1 MNEKAKNVSS
11 AQARALQM
19 FDAYADLGEDER
31 AQALALLHASD
42 PPLHAALLCLF
53 AADALRGPLL
63 QSPQKILSGYETSTS
78 RTGAGADARIGSTL
92 GAWRIEGVIGAGGMG
107 KVYRASRADGQY
119 AQVVALKSVG
129 TEVASPLL
137 AEAVRNERGVLAML
151 EHPNIATLLDG
162 GIDADGY
169 PWFAMQLVQGEP
181 IDRWCDRRRL
191 DIRARV
197 ELFIRLCDGLA
208 YAHAKGALHSDI
220 KPSNVLV
227 DDSGRPVLLD
237 FGLSSLAA
245 RGGGTQRRRVAMTL
259 GYTAPEVSTSGY
271 SVRTDLYSLG
281 VLLYELLCGAWPL
294 HGIPIDANTPPPPPP
309 SRLALHGSTQ
319 AAQARGLS
327 GPAALSQALA
337 GDLDQIAAACVAAD
351 PAARPA
357 SVELLQ
363 ADLRAWLQFKPV
375 SARRRQPGYRLRLFL
390 RRHRSAAVIAGF
402 GLACAAIGL
411 IVGLKLRETATY
423 NAQAAHAMRRLFENS
438 FDVLTTGGL
447 GQSPL
452 MSAAMLRDAEANLRR
467 SDAVDGTPRA
477 AVDALVLMA
486 LARSY
491 TVLGDYRHALALIDE
506 TRALT
511 AGHPE
516 QEAPIQAAM
525 ANLLN
530 IQSRYAQA
538 RAAVETGLAGIEWV
552 PPPDRDFTRL
562 MLEVELARAQ
572 WGMADIGAAN
582 ATLQQAIARAE
593 AIAARDPTP
602 LAALLVQRGQWR
614 RLFSR
619 YEDAMADF
627 ERAAA
632 LTATRAPIVADGAAA
647 ELARSLVQLG
657 RHAQAVEVAG
667 KLLQSRR
674 RMLGEQHPE
683 TGKAWVVLGDAQF
696 WNGQLDPALASAR
709 RGEAILSAALGAEHP
724 ETALAAIVIGSIQ
737 AQTGQ
742 SEAAVASARRTL
754 AIMEKTHGAE
764 HQDTL
769 KAVGHLAATLAVQAS
784 AHAGDTAPW
793 QEVISLYARKVEA
806 GAKQGLPMLSERM
819 FLIKAKLRVGRIDP
833 GTEQELERV
842 IAALAEA
849 RGADSDAARSARFT
863 QIEVDLQQER
873 VDRAVERLETLLREL
888 DRAPPSL
895 SADGDRFNCHERLGD
910 IAQQRGQPLAARR
923 HWQQARDIG
932 LRIGPQQA
940 STQRVQ
946 AKLASLDSERQA
958 HADVARSR

>member
-1 MNEKAKNVSS
+1 MSS
-11 AQARALQM
+11 RQARALQW
-19 FDAYADLGEDER
+19 FDAYADLAADER
-31 AQALALLHASD
+31 AKALAALRASD
-42 PPLHAALLCLF
+42 PDLHEAVAALF
-53 AADALRGPLL
+53 AADALQGPLL
-63 QSPQKILSGYETSTS
+63 QSPQKILSAYEKSA
-78 RTGAGADARIGSTL
+78 RRGVAAVDARIGSTL

-119 AQVVALKSVG
+119 AQVVALKCVG
-129 TEVASPLL
+129 TEVDSPVL
-137 AEAVRNERGVLAML
+137 AEAVRNERGMLAML

-181 IDRWCDRRRL
+181 IDRWCDDRRL
-191 DIRARV
+191 DVRARV

-208 YAHAKGALHSDI
+208 YAHAKGTLHSDI

-227 DDSGRPVLLD
+227 DASGRPVLLD

-245 RGGGTQRRRVAMTL
+245 RGRGGERRRVAMTL
-259 GYTAPEVSTSGY
+259 GYTAPEVSANGY
-271 SVRTDLYSLG
+271 SVKTDLYSLG
-281 VLLYELLCGAWPL
+281 VMLYELLCGAWPL
-294 HGIPIDANTPPPPPP
+294 HGTPIDADTPAPPPP
-309 SRLALHGSTQ
+309 SRLALQGSAQ
-319 AAQARGLS
+319 IAQARGLGS
-327 GPAALSQALA
+327 AAALSQVLA
-337 GDLDQIAAACVAAD
+337 GDLDQIAGACVAAD
-351 PAARPA
+351 PAARPT
-357 SVELLQ
+357 SVEQVQ

-375 SARRRQPGYRLRLFL
+375 SARRGERGYRLRLFL
-390 RRHRSAAVIAGF
+390 RRHRSVAVVTAF

-411 IVGLKLRETATY
+411 GAGLKLREAATH

-467 SDAVDGTPRA
+467 SDAVEGTPLA
-477 AVDALVLMA
+477 AVDGLVLMA

-506 TRALT
+506 AQALA

-516 QEAPIQAAM
+516 QNAPIQAAL
-525 ANLLN
+525 AHLLN
-530 IQSRYAQA
+530 IESRYAQA
-538 RAAVETGLAGIEWV
+538 RGAVESGLADIDAV

-562 MLEVELARAQ
+562 MLEVELARAH
-572 WGMADIGAAN
+572 WGMADIGEAN
-582 ATLQQAIARAE
+582 ALLQQAMTRAE
-593 AIAARDPTP
+593 AMAARDPTP
-602 LAALLVQRGQWR
+602 LAALLIQRGQWR

-619 YEDAMADF
+619 YEDAMRDF

-632 LTATRAPIVADGAAA
+632 LTSTRAPIVADGASA
-647 ELARSLVQLG
+647 ELARTLDQLG
-657 RHAQAVEVAG
+657 QHARAVEVAG

-674 RMLGEQHPE
+674 RMLGEEHPE

-696 WNGQLDPALASAR
+696 WNGQLDAALESAQ

-724 ETALAAIVIGSIQ
+724 ETAQAAIVIGSIQ
-737 AQTGQ
+737 AQTGKPD
-742 SEAAVASARRTL
+742 EAVASARRVL
-754 AIMEKTHGAE
+754 AIMEKAHGAE
-764 HQDTL
+764 HQATL

-784 AHAGDTAPW
+784 ARPGETAPW
-793 QEVISLYARKVEA
+793 QEVIALYARKVDA
-806 GAKQGLPMLSERM
+806 GTKQGLPMLSERM

-842 IAALAEA
+842 IAALGEA
-849 RGADSDAARSARFT
+849 RGRYSDAARSARFT

-910 IAQQRGQPLAARR
+910 IAQQRGQPLAARN
-923 HWQQARDIG
+923 HWEQSLAIG
-932 LRIGPQQA
+932 QRIGPQQV
-940 STQRVQ
+940 STQRVK
-946 AKLASLDSERQA
+946 AKLAALDPDAQA
-958 HADVARSR
+958 RAGKSATR